1 MSVRFCC
8 LARNHGEIEPAM
20 PTLVHYTPNLA
31 VGFVS
36 VARAGVVLGSE
47 SEATARALLEAGVS
61 KVYVGEAAVLDASVM
76 NRLLKRFGGA
86 RVGLHV
92 PVARQAVSWSFDT
105 DSNAD
110 FSVVTPSLCAPA
122 WEVLRASGAPAGLLA
137 NGWIDQMVRHGVQS
151 VLLRVDIRDDAD
163 LNLCA
168 GMVEMLGDKLWL
180 APLADREPAV
190 TDWIR
195 YGQATQLALP
205 ATLYHRRH
213 QFLPRPDDTAAPVL
227 ATRRSA

>member
-1 MSVRFCC
+1 MSVQFCC
-8 LARNHGEIEPAM
+8 LASNHGEIERAV

-31 VGFVS
+31 VGFTI
-36 VARAGVVLGSE
+36 VARAGVLLGAE

-76 NRLLKRFGGA
+76 NRLLKRFGGE

-92 PVARQAVSWSFDT
+92 PVARQAVNWSFDT

-180 APLADREPAV
+180 APLLDRDPAI

-205 ATLYHRRH
+205 AALYCRRH
-213 QFLPRPDDTAAPVL
+213 ELLPRTDNAAAGTAV
-227 ATRRSA
+227 T

>member
-1 MSVRFCC
+1 MSVQFCC
-8 LARNHGEIEPAM
+8 LARNHGEIERAV

-31 VGFVS
+31 VGFTS
-36 VARAGVVLGSE
+36 LARAGVVLGAE
-47 SEATARALLEAGVS
+47 PEGTARALLDAGVS

-180 APLADREPAV
+180 APLADREPAI

-205 ATLYHRRH
+205 VALYYRRH
-213 QFLPRPDDTAAPVL
+213 ELLPRANNADTVIAV
-227 ATRRSA
+227 T

>member
-1 MSVRFCC
+1 MSVQFCC
-8 LARNHGEIEPAM
+8 LARSHDEIERAT
-20 PTLVHYTPNLA
+20 PTFVHYTPKLA
-31 VGFVS
+31 VGFTS
-36 VARAGVVLGSE
+36 VTRAGVVLGAE
-47 SEATARALLEAGVS
+47 SEATAMALLNAGIS
-61 KVYVGEAAVLDASVM
+61 KVFVGEAAVRDASVM

-86 RVGLHV
+86 RLGLHV
-92 PVARQAVSWSFDT
+92 SVARQAVSWSFDT

-122 WEVLRASGAPAGLLA
+122 WEVLRANGEPAGLLA
-137 NGWIDQMVRHGVQS
+137 DGWIDQMVRHGVQS

-168 GMVEMLGDKLWL
+168 GMVELLGDKLWL
-180 APLADREPAV
+180 GPLTDRDPAI

-205 ATLYHRRH
+205 AALYGRRDEW
-213 QFLPRPDDTAAPVL
+213 LPRANNTDTLTAVA
-227 ATRRSA
+227 